1 MKSIKELGALLG
13 DFKSGSIRALS
24 RCISLIEEF
33 PQDRQTIISKLK
45 SSRPTPLIIGF
56 TGPPGVGK
64 SSIINKM
71 LFRFVKRYKKIAVLA
86 FDPSSSISHGA
97 LLGDRIRMNE
107 HLDNENIFIRSFASR
122 GEFGGLSSVIY
133 DILEVLFSFGFDL
146 ILIETVGTGQN
157 EIEIAQVADAT
168 VVVLDP
174 LSGDSIQALK
184 AGIMEIGDI
193 YAVNKNDVV
202 PSATYENNIQQIL
215 WDKHKRPKIVPCNAQ
230 SIEGIDY
237 LFENI
242 QELISEYRKGNI
254 LVHKRSL
261 RYENYVKSIVEYKI
275 LEYYR
280 KKFNEYYSRVSE
292 KNKNPYEI
300 TSPFLEKHLR

>member
-1 MKSIKELGALLG
+1 
-13 DFKSGSIRALS
+13 
-24 RCISLIEEF
+24 
-33 PQDRQTIISKLK
+33 
-45 SSRPTPLIIGF
+45 
-56 TGPPGVGK
+56 
-64 SSIINKM
+64 
-71 LFRFVKRYKKIAVLA
+71 
-86 FDPSSSISHGA
+86 
-97 LLGDRIRMNE
+97 
-107 HLDNENIFIRSFASR
+107 
-122 GEFGGLSSVIY
+122 
-133 DILEVLFSFGFDL
+133 
-146 ILIETVGTGQN
+146 
-157 EIEIAQVADAT
+157 
-168 VVVLDP
+168 
-174 LSGDSIQALK
+174 
-184 AGIMEIGDI
+184 
-193 YAVNKNDVV
+193 V
-202 PSATYENNIQQIL
+202 PSAMYEKNIQQIL

-230 SIEGIDY
+230 SVEGIDY